1 MGWDHSILT
10 DSGGY
15 QVFSLAKR
23 NIITDDGVSFKS
35 HLDGSTHFLGPRE
48 AMDIQRKLGSD
59 IMMVFDECPPHPCK
73 KDYACQAVKRTLD
86 WATICKEAP
95 RNKGQLTFGIVQGG
109 VFSDLREFCA
119 KELIKMDFEGYAIGG
134 VSVGEPDDLIIKGV
148 QDSIQYLPFNKP
160 RYLMGVG
167 EMAQMIESIAL
178 GVDMFDCVLPTRLA
192 RNGTVCT
199 RKGRYPVKA
208 AVYANDKRPLESGCS
223 CYTCKNFTRSYVR
236 HLLNVKEIL
245 SDEILLTLPSKSMF
259 IETTSFPTSDRSEL
273 TNMAQFYLDKK
284 IPLPNDKMI
293 FDNEIISDNLK
304 ESHVL
309 LGAAQ
314 ISKIDIYS
322 SYKSKNY
329 EIKCIDSRICGWLSL
344 IPIPEN
350 MPDSS
355 NQCLIIDDGL
365 EVHLLMRSKKLIHWI
380 RPLYLNFEEEDIGES
395 LSYELKYSFQ
405 QYGIDIPENISIWRF
420 DEIPKETHENIQMH
434 CTNKMEYFPFLICQI
449 YLKE

>member
-1 MGWDHSILT
+1 MIEGTFKILNNTTDSQARLGRLYTHHGTVNTPVFMPVGTQATVKSMSPLEMEQLGCEILLSNTYHLNERPGADLIEKNGGLHQFMGWDHSILT

-23 NIITDDGVSFKS
+23 NIITDEGVSFRS
-35 HLDGSTHFLGPRE
+35 HLDGSKHFLGPRE

-73 KDYACQAVKRTLD
+73 KDYACQAVKRTLN
-86 WATICKEAP
+86 WASICKEAP

-148 QDSIQYLPFNKP
+148 QDSIQYLPSNKP

-167 EMAQMIESIAL
+167 EMAQMIESISL

-208 AVYANDKRPLESGCS
+208 AVYANDKRPLEPGCS

-245 SDEILLTLPSKSMF
+245 GLRLITMHNLHCYFEFFRDIRESISSGSFSQFKRTFHANYNSIL
-259 IETTSFPTSDRSEL
+259 SE
-273 TNMAQFYLDKK
+273 
-284 IPLPNDKMI
+284 
-293 FDNEIISDNLK
+293 
-304 ESHVL
+304 H
-309 LGAAQ
+309 
-314 ISKIDIYS
+314 
-322 SYKSKNY
+322 
-329 EIKCIDSRICGWLSL
+329 
-344 IPIPEN
+344 
-350 MPDSS
+350 
-355 NQCLIIDDGL
+355 
-365 EVHLLMRSKKLIHWI
+365 
-380 RPLYLNFEEEDIGES
+380 
-395 LSYELKYSFQ
+395 LKYEK
-405 QYGIDIPENISIWRF
+405 GVI
-420 DEIPKETHENIQMH
+420 
-434 CTNKMEYFPFLICQI
+434 
-449 YLKE
+449 

>member
-1 MGWDHSILT
+1 MIEGTFKILNNNTDSQARLGCLYTHHGTVKTPVFMPVGTQATVKSMSPLEMEQLGCEILLSNTYHLNERPGADLIEKNGGLHQFMGWDHSILT

-23 NIITDDGVSFKS
+23 NIITNEGVSFKS
-35 HLDGSTHFLGPRE
+35 HLDGSEHFLGPRE

-148 QDSIQYLPFNKP
+148 QDSIQYLPSNKP

-245 SDEILLTLPSKSMF
+245 GLRLITMHNLHCYFEFFRDIRESISNGTFS
-259 IETTSFPTSDRSEL
+259 
-273 TNMAQFYLDKK
+273 QFKREFHA
-284 IPLPNDKMI
+284 N
-293 FDNEIISDNLK
+293 
-304 ESHVL
+304 
-309 LGAAQ
+309 
-314 ISKIDIYS
+314 YS
-322 SYKSKNY
+322 S
-329 EIKCIDSRICGWLSL
+329 ILS
-344 IPIPEN
+344 E
-350 MPDSS
+350 
-355 NQCLIIDDGL
+355 
-365 EVHLLMRSKKLIHWI
+365 H
-380 RPLYLNFEEEDIGES
+380 
-395 LSYELKYSFQ
+395 LKYEK
-405 QYGIDIPENISIWRF
+405 GVI
-420 DEIPKETHENIQMH
+420 
-434 CTNKMEYFPFLICQI
+434 
-449 YLKE
+449 